1 MDELIDD
8 SHKSLPSTSAIPV
21 GEDIM
26 DLFMSRSPIDD
37 FDPSKDKNAF
47 VLNGGNLS

>member
-1 MDELIDD
+1 LDELVDD
-8 SHKSLPSTSAIPV
+8 SHKSLPSSSAMPV

-37 FDPSKDKNAF
+37 SDPSKNAF